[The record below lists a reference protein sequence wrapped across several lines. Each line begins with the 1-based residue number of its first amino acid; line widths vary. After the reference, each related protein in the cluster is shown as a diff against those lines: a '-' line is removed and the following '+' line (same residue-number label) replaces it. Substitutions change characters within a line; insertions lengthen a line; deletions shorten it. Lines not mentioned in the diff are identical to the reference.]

1 MRFAHIDHIGI
12 AVEDFDAAVATYTAL
27 HGMPPSK
34 IVDVP
39 AEQVRVALFPL
50 GATKIELVAA
60 TSPSSPIAKFLA
72 KRGSGLHHV
81 CYAAAD
87 FDRAVQ
93 ELTRDGFQP
102 IMRPHQTGA
111 DGCRIAFFHPKT
123 THGVLIELVEALS
136 K

>member
-12 AVEDFDAAVATYTAL
+12 AVEDFDAAIATYTAL
-27 HGMPPSK
+27 HGMPPNK

-39 AEQVRVALFPL
+39 AEQVRVALFPV
-50 GATKIELVAA
+50 GATKIELIAA
-60 TSPSSPIAKFLA
+60 TDPASPIAKFLA
-72 KRGSGLHHV
+72 TRGPGLHHV
-81 CYAAAD
+81 CYAVAD

-102 IMRPHQTGA
+102 ITRSAAEGA
-111 DGCRIAFFHPKT
+111 AGCRIAFFHPKT

>member
-12 AVEDFDAAVATYTAL
+12 AVEDLDAAIATYTAL
-27 HGMPPSK
+27 HGVPPDT

-39 AEQVRVALFPL
+39 AEQVRVALFPV
-50 GATKIELVAA
+50 GATKIELIAA
-60 TSPSSPIAKFLA
+60 TDPSSPIAKFLT
-72 KRGSGLHHV
+72 KRGAGLHHV

-102 IMRPHQTGA
+102 ILRPDRAGA